1 MTDATAGSGMKWVG
15 RAIRRLEDPAL
26 VRGRGLFTGDLATAH
41 FVRFVRSPI
50 AAGRVVKIT
59 APDGITLIRA
69 ADLAARPIKPMLHKF
84 NYRPIAQPILADEM
98 VRFVGEPV
106 AAVIAPTAAEAED
119 AADRVEIEIA
129 ELPAV
134 RDMGEALRRD
144 APAVHD
150 TGNLIVDAAFKTDG
164 FDAVATQAQH
174 RIHLVAQSRR
184 QNATPLEARAA
195 HASFDPAS
203 GRTTLTCTT
212 QMPHLTRTAV
222 ADLLG
227 FAESD
232 LRVIAPDVGGGFG
245 QKMSLAAEY
254 IVLVALARQL
264 HSSVAWIEDRRENL
278 IAAFHSRD
286 QRIELDGAFDRDG
299 KLIALAADVVANVG
313 AYSCFPTTCGV
324 EPLMAMAELPGPYDV
339 RAYSCRARAVATHT
353 CTMAPYRG
361 VSRPAITFAIERL
374 MDKAAAAFG
383 IDPVEIRKRNLVRRF
398 PYTSATGLVFDE
410 GSYLET
416 LEIAAAEIELAKFRA
431 RQRDAR
437 AQRRFLGVG
446 FSSFSERTGY
456 GSPAFAA
463 RGMEITPGWENVEI
477 VMDPSGQ
484 VEARIGA
491 SPHGQGL
498 ATTLAQLIADTIGV
512 MPAQVR
518 VVHGDTDRTPYG
530 WGTFA
535 SRSLVI
541 SGGAATLAARKMREK
556 LLAIAGDLLE
566 ASRDDIVLEGGEARV
581 TGTDRS
587 VSIAALARAAYHQSH
602 RFKDLSPGLVE
613 SAYYD
618 PPGTFS
624 NACHVAIVEVDVETG
639 GVRLERFVAV
649 EDAGRIINPLIA
661 GGQVHG
667 GIAQGVGNAL
677 YEEIVY
683 DALGNIHTATL
694 ADYLPP
700 TAREVPPI
708 DLQHLE
714 TLAASS
720 LTGAKG
726 LGEGGAIGAPA
737 AILNAVNDA
746 LSPFGIAIDEMPATP
761 QRIRAALRAATGSGS
776 GCALAR
782 GNDGEEEIGAK
793 ERGLEKN
800 HEDAAAIDLR
810 KEHFDG
816 SHRNHRGEPEHRAP
830 RRGEPQPDCRHQV
843 QHREKHRRGLPG
855 DRMRFKAL
863 SGRGADAADLDP
875 VVEPLDQRHGRHEAQ
890 KQDQI
895 VGPAPAAHG
904 LGQPDRFEQVAG
916 PCRTALRLIGHDPF
930 AFRVAAGG
938 LMANGFS
945 TIDWGSLAAR
955 QSARNWPQTRDFAA
969 EWQIGFGRDKT
980 ET

>member
-1 MTDATAGSGMKWVG
+1 MTTATAGSGMKWVG

-26 VRGRGLFTGDLATAH
+26 VRGRGRFTADLPAAH
-41 FVRFVRSPI
+41 FVRFVRSPV
-50 AAGRVVKIT
+50 AAGRIVKID
-59 APDGITLIRA
+59 APDGVTLVRA
-69 ADLAARPIKPMLHKF
+69 ADLAARPIKPMLHKY
-84 NYRPIAQPILADEM
+84 NYRPIEQPILAHAV
-98 VRFVGEPV
+98 VRFVGEPI
-106 AAVIAPTAAEAED
+106 AAILAPTPAQAED
-119 AADRVEIEIA
+119 AAERVEIEIA

-134 RDMGEALRRD
+134 SDIHAALQPD
-144 APAVHD
+144 APAVHAA
-150 TGNLIVDAAFKTDG
+150 GNLVVDAQFATAD
-164 FDAVATQAQH
+164 FDETAAKAH
-174 RIHLVAQSRR
+174 RRIRLAAQSHR

-195 HASFDPAS
+195 HARFDPAS

-212 QMPHLTRTAV
+212 QMPHLTRTAI
-222 ADLLG
+222 ADILG
-227 FAESD
+227 FPESD

-254 IVLVALARQL
+254 VVLVWLARKL
-264 HSSVAWIEDRRENL
+264 GSSVAWIEDRRENL

-286 QRIELDGAFDRDG
+286 QRIELDGAFDATG
-299 KLIALAADVVANVG
+299 KLVALAADVVANVG

-324 EPLMAMAELPGPYDV
+324 EPLMAMAELPGPYDLG
-339 RAYSCRARAVATHT
+339 AYSCRARAIATHT

-361 VSRPAITFAIERL
+361 VSRPVITLALERL

-383 IDPVEIRKRNLVRRF
+383 VSPVEIRKRNLIRRF

-410 GSYLET
+410 GTYVET
-416 LEIAAAEIELAKFRA
+416 LEIAAAAIDLPRFRT

-437 AQRRFLGVG
+437 AHGRFLGVG
-446 FSSFSERTGY
+446 FASFSERTGY

-463 RGMEITPGWENVEI
+463 RGMAITPGWETVEI

-498 ATTLAQLIADTIGV
+498 ATTLAQLVADTIGV
-512 MPAQVR
+512 LPTNVR

-556 LLAIAGDLLE
+556 LRAIAGDLLE
-566 ASRDDIVLEGGEARV
+566 ASRDDIVLEDGQARV

-587 VSIAALARAAYHQSH
+587 VSIAVLARAAYHQSY
-602 RFKDLSPGLVE
+602 RFKDLSPGLAE
-613 SAYYD
+613 SAHYD

-624 NACHVAIVEVDVETG
+624 NACHVAIVDVDVETG

-661 GGQVHG
+661 DGQVHG

-677 YEEIVY
+677 FEEIVY
-683 DALGNIHTATL
+683 DALGNVLTATL

-708 DLQHLE
+708 ELQHLE
-714 TLAASS
+714 TPAASS

-746 LSPFGIAIDEMPATP
+746 LSPFAVSIDEMPATP
-761 QRIRAALRAATGSGS
+761 QRIRAALRARDQQSGIRYQVS
-776 GCALAR
+776 GIR
-782 GNDGEEEIGAK
+782 YQN
-793 ERGLEKN
+793 
-800 HEDAAAIDLR
+800 
-810 KEHFDG
+810 
-816 SHRNHRGEPEHRAP
+816 PEFLI
-830 RRGEPQPDCRHQV
+830 PDH
-843 QHREKHRRGLPG
+843 
-855 DRMRFKAL
+855 
-863 SGRGADAADLDP
+863 
-875 VVEPLDQRHGRHEAQ
+875 
-890 KQDQI
+890 
-895 VGPAPAAHG
+895 
-904 LGQPDRFEQVAG
+904 
-916 PCRTALRLIGHDPF
+916 
-930 AFRVAAGG
+930 
-938 LMANGFS
+938 
-945 TIDWGSLAAR
+945 
-955 QSARNWPQTRDFAA
+955 
-969 EWQIGFGRDKT
+969 
-980 ET
+980 